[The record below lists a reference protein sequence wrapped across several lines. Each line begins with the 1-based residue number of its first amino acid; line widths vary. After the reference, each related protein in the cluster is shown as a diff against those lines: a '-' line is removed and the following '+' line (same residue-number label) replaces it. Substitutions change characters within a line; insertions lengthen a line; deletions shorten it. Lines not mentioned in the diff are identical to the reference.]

1 VRIGIVGSGNIGGTL
16 AALLSRA
23 GHGVTLSNRRGPASL
38 ADQVAALG
46 PAARAGTIDEA
57 AVEGELVVV
66 AIPLAAYR
74 ELPADALAG
83 RVVVDAMNYY
93 PGRDGPIDRLEGEGA
108 IGSSELVA
116 EQLADSLVVKAFN
129 TIHYARLRDEGRP
142 AGEPGRLAIPVAGD
156 DAGAKEIVGGLISEI
171 GFDPVDAGTLA
182 DGRRQQ
188 PGTPVYNQP
197 FTADEA
203 RAALAS

>member
-1 VRIGIVGSGNIGGTL
+1 MRIGIVGSGNIGGTL

-23 GHGVTLSNRRGPASL
+23 GHEVTLSNRRGPASL
-38 ADQVAALG
+38 AEQVAALG
-46 PAARAGTIDEA
+46 RTARAGTIDEA
-57 AVEGELVVV
+57 AAGELVVV
-66 AIPLAAYR
+66 AIPLVAHR

-93 PGRDGPIDRLEGEGA
+93 PARDGRIPRLEGDGA

-116 EQLADSLVVKAFN
+116 EHLAESLVVKAFN

-156 DAGAKEIVGGLISEI
+156 EPAAKEVVGGLISEI
-171 GFDPVDAGTLA
+171 GFDPVDAGALA

-197 FTADEA
+197 LTADEA
-203 RAALAS
+203 RAALAAA